1 MSEKS
6 RFDVFV
12 QIQPSLELHD
22 VERKARMAVGLPTQQ
37 IDQLLAALRS
47 THRVKIGTAVSRE
60 RVEKAKKQLSG
71 LGLDVIAVPVL
82 SLAPVEEAAPA
93 EKPYTCPACQ
103 SEVILPANRQCPKC
117 GVFVD
122 KIPEQTNLRNK
133 LLEEERKKLE
143 LQVER
148 ERKNLEKKN
157 QKLMEDALREEI
169 RKELEAEF
177 GIQKPKQGLI
187 GNLSVVKWA
196 VVVLLFPV
204 GFYGGYVFSHF
215 GTDANAKAKLPPA
228 SAGVN
233 LAAAGSNDFAALI
246 ASQNSLASEALNV
259 EDELFSR
266 GQGGSISL
274 DQALQAANTLGRSV
288 GGSKPG
294 AAIVL
299 PSVNPIL
306 IGGMG
311 TRLNGNTGTAQV
323 AEAALP
329 AAERHILMADFAKQ
343 LAEIGQHQRASQ
355 AVKSLSA
362 LDASRYTVAFPASA
376 LMTDLEVRA
385 WKIIWLSGNQASSLL
400 EDLRAEAQR
409 IKDPADRVYALSR
422 LAVIVSRQPL
432 LHPSIAKEFLAL
444 ADQAVLSIPD
454 PQQQRKNQGIWTV
467 AKAELLL
474 AEIKTFAGLG
484 QWSKTR
490 ELLRQFS
497 PLVNSTGDETARIRL
512 LALDYPLQM
521 LLGKAEAADA
531 SLAQAVTFVKNMSN
545 PVEQA
550 NLLREVQLDSQ
561 ALEHRSVL
569 EMAATLEARLL
580 SAPQP
585 QNNTGL
591 MQVALVY
598 QEANKGNDY
607 LRLLQHLQTQAAQS
621 PLAVALHTETRVRG
635 QLIAARKSQEAGQNP
650 EAEQILRVLAA
661 ELMSDNTPKPDGQN
675 AKKP

>member
-12 QIQPSLELHD
+12 QIKPSLELHD

-47 THRVKIGTAVSRE
+47 THRVKIGAAVSRE
-60 RVEKAKKQLSG
+60 RVEKAKTQLSG

-103 SEVILPANRQCPKC
+103 SEVVLPANRQCPKC

-122 KIPEQTNLRNK
+122 KIPEQTSLRNK
-133 LLEEERKKLE
+133 LLEEERNKLQ

-157 QKLMEDALREEI
+157 KKLMEDALREEI

-187 GNLSVVKWA
+187 GHLGAVKWA
-196 VVVLLFPV
+196 VVLLLFPV
-204 GFYGGYVFSHF
+204 GFYGGYVFSQF
-215 GTDANAKAKLPPA
+215 GTDVNATAKLPPTQ
-228 SAGVN
+228 GNIN
-233 LAAAGSNDFAALI
+233 LAAAGSNDFAMLMSA
-246 ASQNSLASEALNV
+246 QNSLASEALNV
-259 EDELFSR
+259 EDDLFSR

-299 PSVNPIL
+299 PSVNPVL
-306 IGGMG
+306 IGGMN
-311 TRLNGNTGTAQV
+311 TDVNGNTTRA
-323 AEAALP
+323 AEPALP
-329 AAERHILMADFAKQ
+329 AAERHILLADFAKQ

-362 LDASRYTVAFPASA
+362 LDASRYTVAFSASV

-385 WKIIWLSGNQASSLL
+385 WKIIWLSGTQASSLL

-409 IKDPADRVYALSR
+409 IKEPADRVYALSR

-444 ADQAVLSIPD
+444 ADQSVLSIPD

-474 AEIKTFAGLG
+474 AEIKTLAGLG

-490 ELLRQFS
+490 ELVRQFS

-521 LLGKAEAADA
+521 LLGKTEAADT
-531 SLAQAVTFVKNMSN
+531 SLAQAITFVKNVSN
-545 PVEQA
+545 PVDQA

-569 EMAATLEARLL
+569 EMAAALETRLL
-580 SAPQP
+580 NAPQP

-598 QEANKGNDY
+598 QEANRGNDY
-607 LRLLQHLQTQAAQS
+607 LRVVQHLQTQAAQS
-621 PLAVALHTETRVRG
+621 PLAATLHTETRVRG
-635 QLIAARKSQEAGQNP
+635 QLIAARKSQQAGQNP

-661 ELMSDNTPKPDGQN
+661 ELMTDSTPAPDGQN